1 MEVIEE
7 LQGPVIII
15 TPPQEHFRRPHN
27 TDNSVYL
34 HLALWGNGELY
45 KSMQKRVLNIFI
57 CSLCTL
63 IFLNTVF
70 YPTLNFVYWLM
81 SRWGLS
87 NLNNCLELI
96 FGLLCPETSNVIV
109 WKINFRTLSNAIADE
124 GSFGDW
130 SLVLENLP
138 YLFSVF
144 LLGRLGECVTC
155 FESPGDGPL
164 VAGAGVSAWLWPPG
178 RDGVTPRSPAV
189 TAPLPPPLATALHM
203 PTLWHSANTKSA
215 GDKSGPRR
223 VNTELTRRLT
233 RYPFKTARWPLH
245 CIALPSPGLKFR
257 YKIYLLIS
265 SQFHLLMFYFKECF
279 CLVLVADLKS

>member
-130 SLVLENLP
+130 SLVLKTFLIFF
-138 YLFSVF
+138 LFFCWAGWESV
-144 LLGRLGECVTC
+144 LHVL
-155 FESPGDGPL
+155 SPL
-164 VAGAGVSAWLWPPG
+164 VMVRWSLVRVSQ
-178 RDGVTPRSPAV
+178 RD
-189 TAPLPPPLATALHM
+189 
-203 PTLWHSANTKSA
+203 
-215 GDKSGPRR
+215 SGPRGEM
-223 VNTELTRRLT
+223 V
-233 RYPFKTARWPLH
+233 
-245 CIALPSPGLKFR
+245 
-257 YKIYLLIS
+257 
-265 SQFHLLMFYFKECF
+265 
-279 CLVLVADLKS
+279 